1 MQNRILKELKNKTYQ
16 QLEKEAGE
24 KSGELARLSGELVTG
39 RLKNVRLVKGARIH
53 LARVKTLMRQIQMT
67 EGAEKQI

>member
-1 MQNRILKELKNKTYQ
+1 MQNRILKELKSKTYQ

-24 KSGELARLSGELVTG
+24 KSVELARLSGELVTG

-53 LARVKTLMRQIQMT
+53 LARVKTLMRQIQTT
-67 EGAEKQI
+67 EGAEKQK

>member
-24 KSGELARLSGELVTG
+24 KSVELARLSGELVTG

-53 LARVKTLMRQIQMT
+53 LARVKTLMCQMQMT
-67 EGAEKQI
+67 EGAEKQT